1 MFRVD
6 IATTMIVFGE
16 KIEQQEKH
24 PLDLAFRVLRFGRR
38 GGPCFV
44 GWCGTIW
51 LAFQSAGFFYLCIQ
65 TDIDPDVENIYD
77 INNVRRL

>member
-38 GGPCFV
+38 GAHVSLV
-44 GWCGTIW
+44 GVARYG
-51 LAFQSAGFFYLCIQ
+51 LLSRARAFSTCVFKPTSTRMLKTFTTLI
-65 TDIDPDVENIYD
+65 T
-77 INNVRRL
+77 

>member
-24 PLDLAFRVLRFGRR
+24 LALAFRVLRFGRR
-38 GGPCFV
+38 GAHVSLV
-44 GWCGTIW
+44 GVARYG
-51 LAFQSAGFFYLCIQ
+51 LLSRARAFSTCVFKPTSTRMLKTFTTLI
-65 TDIDPDVENIYD
+65 T
-77 INNVRRL
+77 